1 VSNTDLFR
9 VLTALALLLLAAR
22 LAGQGFRK
30 LRLPP
35 VVGEILGGLLLGPTL
50 FGALA
55 PGAQRW
61 LFPADGPPAAGLN
74 LVYQLGMLLLMF
86 LAGMEMRV
94 VFSRNERRTVA
105 WVAVVGMVVPFA
117 FAVLTL
123 RWVDTS
129 RIIGPLGSTAALTL
143 VVGIGMAVTSIPVIS
158 RIMLDLGIIRTKF
171 AGVVLSIAVAEDV
184 VLNVLLAVAVGMSDA
199 HQSRTFGLQH
209 LLGIRTVTG
218 SAVYSAVAAIAFF
231 AVAALLATVLPQRRA
246 AEPEPSRTR
255 PVAVLMLVF
264 LGLVVLCLFL
274 GITPIFGTFVLGLM
288 MSGKVQRE
296 QIGASRVITGFA
308 SGFFIPVYFA
318 VVGLRL
324 DLLGALDLWFTVPF
338 IAVACVVKAASV
350 YAGARIAGTPPVG
363 SANLAVAMNARGGP
377 GIVLATV
384 SHDNG
389 IVSDEMFT
397 TLVLTAVVTSLMAG
411 AWLRAVSDR
420 GLLEEPSKPLV
431 SPVRRWKGPK

>member
-1 VSNTDLFR
+1 MSNTDLFR

-22 LAGQGFRK
+22 LAGQAFLK

-35 VVGEILGGLLLGPTL
+35 VIGEILGGLLLGPTL
-50 FGALA
+50 FGAVA
-55 PGAQRW
+55 PGPQQW
-61 LFPADGPPAAGLN
+61 LFPKDGPPAAGLG

-94 VFSRNERRTVA
+94 VFSRDERRTVA
-105 WVAVVGMVVPFA
+105 WVAVVGMAVPFV
-117 FAVLTL
+117 FAVVAL

-158 RIMLDLGIIRTKF
+158 RIMLDLGIIRTRF
-171 AGVVLSIAVAEDV
+171 AGIVLSVAVAEDV
-184 VLNVLLAVAVGMSDA
+184 VLNVLLAVALGMSDE
-199 HQSRTFGLQH
+199 HQGRTFGLQH
-209 LLGIRTVTG
+209 LFGIETVTG
-218 SAVYSAVAAIAFF
+218 SAIYSAVAAIAFF
-231 AVAALLATVLPQRRA
+231 AVAALVAAVLTKRRA
-246 AEPEPSRTR
+246 ATPETSRGAR
-255 PVAVLMLVF
+255 PVAVHMLVF

-288 MSGKVQRE
+288 MSGEVQRA
-296 QIGASRVITGFA
+296 QSGSSRVIAGFA

-338 IAVACVVKAASV
+338 IAVACVVKATSV
-350 YAGARIAGTPPVG
+350 YAGARMVGTPPVG

-384 SHDNG
+384 AHDNG
-389 IVSDEMFT
+389 IVNDEMFT

-411 AWLRAVSDR
+411 AWLRAASDR
-420 GLLEEPSKPLV
+420 GLLE
-431 SPVRRWKGPK
+431 